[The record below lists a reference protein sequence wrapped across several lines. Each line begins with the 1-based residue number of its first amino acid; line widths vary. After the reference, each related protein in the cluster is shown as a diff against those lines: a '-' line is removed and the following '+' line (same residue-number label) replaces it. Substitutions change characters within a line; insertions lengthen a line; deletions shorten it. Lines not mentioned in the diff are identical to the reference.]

1 MVKRILICVAFLL
14 VGLNS
19 NATHLIGGN
28 LGYEYIGPVV
38 VGGVTKYRYKII
50 LTTYT
55 NCGPDANPAF
65 QLEPESGPLFVGIYE
80 HDVAGVPL
88 GGVDKN
94 LVDTIGLVRVDTTK
108 ITPELPT
115 SCTVGATTCIFE
127 AIYEGFINLDL
138 NFTGYHVFYDRC
150 CRNGSIVNLTTPG
163 AEGLAF
169 DAYIG
174 PPLVGNSSPV
184 FTDVP
189 IPFLCV
195 GDTTSI
201 LNTAVDPDGDQLV
214 YSFVDPYAGFST
226 PGGPAPLPPDPTL
239 GWTIP
244 TVTWGGGYSALV
256 PFGAGGY
263 SFLDGATGLTAYYSP
278 NIGDYV
284 VAVEITE
291 YNSSGNIVGIT
302 RRDLQLLVLNCPPN
316 PAPNIDPTA
325 GTTLNNFT
333 VVEGET
339 LCFDFGFNDPN
350 NDSVVLTVNGDIFDI
365 TITNPP
371 ATIDTPAV
379 GLDTVSAQFCWTT
392 GCGQAQTLPYQFS
405 ASATDDGCPPKTTN
419 EVYLITVTPYP
430 SPDTLFGPIVI
441 CQDDTGTYT
450 AELIVDA
457 TYNWTVTG
465 GTVFSSSGNQV
476 TILWTSPGTGNVSVT
491 VTSLASC
498 ESLPIDLDVT
508 VIASPSVDAGGNQF
522 ICDGDSVQL
531 GGSPTGPIG
540 ANYSWD
546 PNTNI
551 DDNTLSNP
559 FVFPSSTTDYIVV
572 VDVGGVCDGRD
583 TVTVTVGTIAMD
595 AGLDSTICFGDSLQ
609 LQATGGVTYSWT
621 PTTGLSDPAIADP
634 IAIPIVTTTYYV
646 DIADATSC
654 SGVDSVVITV
664 TPLPTIAI
672 TSDTTICE
680 GDCAQLSAT
689 GGGGYDWSP
698 ALGLSDPTITNPI
711 ACVTSNETFQVVVNN
726 SGCEDSA
733 LVTITVNPA
742 PIAVA
747 GNDTSVC
754 ENDCALLNGS
764 GGLSYDWAPGGSLS
778 DPTLEDPSACPVA
791 STDYEL
797 TVTDINGC
805 TDIDSVSVIV
815 NTLPSVDAGN
825 DIDLCIGSDTTLNAS
840 GASTYLWSPITD
852 LSDPSIFN
860 PIASPTTTTAYTV
873 TGTDLNNCSNTS
885 SVTIT
890 VNSLPTVTVSN
901 DTTICLN
908 DSIPLLAGGGI
919 TYQWSPGTGLS
930 NANIS
935 SPNASPLT
943 NTSYTVVVENGNGC
957 IDSGQVNI
965 AILSLPVVVAG
976 PDTAI
981 CINECSNLIASGAG
995 SYTWLPAAG
1004 LSDPSISN
1012 PIACPTLTS
1021 QYIVEGTDGSG
1032 CRNTDTVD
1040 VVINALPLVEAG
1052 NDTSMCSTDSVQLNA
1067 SGANSYVWT
1076 PPADLSDA
1084 SIANPFASPSSTS
1097 MYYVSGTDVNGCQNV
1112 DSLTISVNSLP
1123 LISVSNDTTICD
1135 GDSAQL
1141 IASGGTIYSWTPAIG
1156 LTDPNIANPISGAAT
1171 TSNYTVHVIDGF
1183 GCEDSATAVITV
1195 NSLPTIFAG
1204 NDEDICLNDTAAIAA
1219 SGGLTYNWTPT
1230 DSLSDPT
1237 IGNPMAWPLDSTQY
1251 IVSGTD
1257 GNGCSNTD
1265 TIEINVLSLPA
1276 VDAGDDLWVCPGDSV
1291 QIIATGTGT
1300 FIWSPITGLSNA
1312 TISDPMA
1319 APADTSDYIVTLT
1332 GGSSC
1337 SNSDTI
1343 TLFVNAAVPS
1353 EAGPD
1358 STICSGDTIQI
1369 GGNPSSIPGSFYSW
1383 TPTAGLN
1390 DPTVANPLAFPL
1402 ITTTYFLNTTNDTC
1416 SGIDSVTIFV
1426 NALPPADAGTMAQI
1440 CIGDTAQLT
1449 ASGGVNYS
1457 WFPLDSLSDPN
1468 IEDPFAWPLDT
1479 TLYTVQVTDTNGCI
1493 AVDSVQLVIN
1503 PLPSANAGNDT
1514 TICLGDT
1521 VQLNASGGNVYIWT
1535 PSTNL
1540 SDPAISNPLAF
1551 PTATS
1556 SYIVNVTDSNL
1567 CISEDTL
1574 QVTISIPAPVDAGVD
1589 TAICFSD
1596 SIQFSASGTLTY
1608 IWTPV
1613 DSLSDPNVSD
1623 PIAFPLDTTVYFVTG
1638 TDAAGC
1644 SSTDSLTVVINP
1656 LPNVQAG
1663 VDSAI
1668 CIGDTIQLQATG
1680 GLNYSWTPSA
1690 TLNDPL
1696 IANPL
1701 ASPIVSTQY
1710 ILSVSDTNTCTNTD
1724 SITVAVNDLPP
1735 AFAGA
1740 NVAICSG
1747 DTIQLGA
1754 SGGIT
1759 YQWTPTEFLDDPG
1772 VFDPNAFPDT
1782 TTEFIVLVTDT
1793 NSCSAYDTLEISIF
1807 NISVTPQDT
1816 TICSGDSVQLNVNG
1830 PNVTSYLW
1838 SPASGLSDPTIANPM
1853 AAPNTTTVYTV
1864 VLDDVSGCSDSA
1876 SATINVQESP
1886 IPSFSTVIE
1895 AGCDGIIVEFTNT
1908 SSLADSY
1915 LWLFGDGSSTIEENP
1930 THTFNY
1936 GSSFNATLVAYSL
1949 TGCSDST
1956 SFSGSAGNF
1965 EDYYSIEIP
1974 NVFTPNGDG
1983 QNDQFVVSIAGKL
1996 FECIDMRIY
2005 NRWGQILFISTGNNL
2020 TWDGRN
2026 MSGEK
2031 APQGSYFY
2039 TIKIKEFEYNGHITI
2054 FE

>member
-1 MVKRILICVAFLL
+1 MVKRILVCLAFLL

-19 NATHLIGGN
+19 NATHLVGGN

-38 VGGVTKYRYKII
+38 IGGVTKYRYKII

-65 QLEPESGPLFVGIYE
+65 QIEPESGPLFVGIYE

-88 GGVDKN
+88 GGVDKI

-150 CRNGSIVNLTTPG
+150 CRNGSIVNLATPG

-214 YSFVDPYAGFST
+214 YSFVEPYAGFST
-226 PGGPAPLPPDPTL
+226 PGAPAPLPPDPTL

-244 TVTWGGGYSALV
+244 TVTWGGGYSV
-256 PFGAGGY
+256 PFPFGAGGY
-263 SFLDGATGLTAYYSP
+263 SFIDGATGLTAYYSP

-316 PAPNIDPTA
+316 PAPNIDPAA

-350 NDSVVLTVNGDIFDI
+350 NDSVVLTVNGDIFDA

-508 VIASPSVDAGGNQF
+508 VIASPSVDAGSNQF

-551 DDNTLSNP
+551 DDNTVSNP

-583 TVTVTVGTIAMD
+583 TVTVTVGTTAMD

-621 PTTGLSDPAIADP
+621 PTTGLSDPSIADP
-634 IAIPIVTTTYYV
+634 MAIPAVTTTYYV

-664 TPLPTIAI
+664 TPLPTISI
-672 TSDTTICE
+672 TNDTTICE

-689 GGGGYDWSP
+689 GGGSYDWSP

-711 ACVTSNETFQVVVNN
+711 ACVTSNETFQVIVNN
-726 SGCEDSA
+726 TGCEDSA

-742 PIAVA
+742 PTAIA

-764 GGLSYDWAPGGSLS
+764 GGLSYDWAPAGSLS

-815 NTLPSVDAGN
+815 NALPAVDAGN

-840 GASTYLWSPITD
+840 GANTYSWTPITD

-860 PIASPTTTTAYTV
+860 PIASPTTTTTYTV
-873 TGTDLNNCSNTS
+873 TGTDLNNCSNS
-885 SVTIT
+885 GSVTVT
-890 VNSLPTVTVSN
+890 VNSLPTVT
-901 DTTICLN
+901 
-908 DSIPLLAGGGI
+908 
-919 TYQWSPGTGLS
+919 
-930 NANIS
+930 
-935 SPNASPLT
+935 
-943 NTSYTVVVENGNGC
+943 
-957 IDSGQVNI
+957 
-965 AILSLPVVVAG
+965 
-976 PDTAI
+976 
-981 CINECSNLIASGAG
+981 
-995 SYTWLPAAG
+995 
-1004 LSDPSISN
+1004 
-1012 PIACPTLTS
+1012 
-1021 QYIVEGTDGSG
+1021 
-1032 CRNTDTVD
+1032 
-1040 VVINALPLVEAG
+1040 
-1052 NDTSMCSTDSVQLNA
+1052 
-1067 SGANSYVWT
+1067 
-1076 PPADLSDA
+1076 
-1084 SIANPFASPSSTS
+1084 
-1097 MYYVSGTDVNGCQNV
+1097 
-1112 DSLTISVNSLP
+1112 
-1123 LISVSNDTTICD
+1123 VSNDTTICD

-1141 IASGGTIYSWTPAIG
+1141 IASGGTIYLWTPSIG

-1183 GCEDSATAVITV
+1183 GCEDSAAILITV
-1195 NSLPTIFAG
+1195 NSLPIIFAG
-1204 NDEDICLNDTAAIAA
+1204 NDEDICLNDTASIAA

-1265 TIEINVLSLPA
+1265 TIEINVLSLPSI
-1276 VDAGDDLWVCPGDSV
+1276 DAGGDLWVCPGDSV
-1291 QIIATGTGT
+1291 QIVATGSGT
-1300 FIWSPITGLSNA
+1300 FAWSPATGLSNA
-1312 TISDPMA
+1312 SISDPMA
-1319 APADTSDYIVTLT
+1319 APTDTSEYIVTLT
-1332 GGSSC
+1332 DASSC
-1337 SNSDTI
+1337 SNADSM
-1343 TLFVNAAVPS
+1343 TLFVNASVPS

-1369 GGNPSSIPGSFYSW
+1369 GGNPSSLPGSFYSW
-1383 TPTAGLN
+1383 TPTVGLN

-1426 NALPPADAGTMAQI
+1426 NALPPADAGTMTQI

-1449 ASGGVNYS
+1449 ATGGVNYS

-1479 TLYTVQVTDTNGCI
+1479 TLYTVQVTDTNGCM

-1521 VQLNASGGNVYIWT
+1521 IQLNASGGNVYFWT
-1535 PSTNL
+1535 PGTDL

-1551 PTATS
+1551 PAATS

-1574 QVTISIPAPVDAGVD
+1574 QVTISIPAPVDAGAD

-1596 SIQFSASGTLTY
+1596 SIQFSASGSLTY
-1608 IWTPV
+1608 TWTPV

-1623 PIAFPLDTTVYFVTG
+1623 PIAFPADTTIYFVTG

-1663 VDSAI
+1663 ADSAI

-1696 IANPL
+1696 IADPL
-1701 ASPIVSTQY
+1701 ASPVTTTQY
-1710 ILSVSDTNTCTNTD
+1710 ILSVSDSNTCTNTD
-1724 SITVAVNDLPP
+1724 SITIAVNDLPP

-1740 NVAICSG
+1740 DVAICSG

-1759 YQWTPTEFLDDPG
+1759 YQWTPPEFLDNPG
-1772 VFDPNAFPDT
+1772 VFDPHAFPDT

-1816 TICSGDSVQLNVNG
+1816 TICAGDSVQLNVNG

-1838 SPASGLSDPTIANPM
+1838 SPSSGLSDPTFANPM

-1876 SATINVQESP
+1876 SATINVQDSP
-1886 IPSFSTVIE
+1886 IPSFTTEIE

-1915 LWLFGDGSSTIEENP
+1915 LWLFGDGSSTTEENP

-1949 TGCSDST
+1949 MGCSDSS
-1956 SFSGSAGNF
+1956 SFSGTAGNF
-1965 EDYYSIEIP
+1965 EDYYTIEIP

-1983 QNDQFVVSIAGKL
+1983 QNDQFVVSVAGKL
-1996 FECIDMRIY
+1996 FECIEMRVY
-2005 NRWGQILFISTGNNL
+2005 NRWGQVLFISTGNNL

-2039 TIKIKEFEYNGHITI
+2039 TIKIKEFEYNGHLTI